1 MRKRQVSF
9 SGEVESVLKRKYN
22 TPDPPVQKVKEKKS
36 KPPSDQAY
44 RPMLKNLGLKIK
56 RDFSGNNQNLEDP
69 EFMLSLITKHSE
81 QIQSKFNGWTKT
93 ERSVYKTYFNELIK
107 GAPGLGNTLV
117 DKTKD
122 F

>member
-44 RPMLKNLGLKIK
+44 RPILKNLGLKIK
-56 RDFSGNNQNLEDP
+56 RDFSGNNQNLATRKTSGIL
-69 EFMLSLITKHSE
+69 F
-81 QIQSKFNGWTKT
+81 QIGFDKS
-93 ERSVYKTYFNELIK
+93 RSPPV
-107 GAPGLGNTLV
+107 
-117 DKTKD
+117 
-122 F
+122 